1 MKRALLLTL
10 LTFAPHSW
18 GALLT
23 YQLAGS
29 TNPGFFNFT
38 IDGVANQKLLCD
50 EFLPNVTS
58 ETYNS
63 VVVTLADVAA
73 NNANAQLTTLRRFG
87 ISATTALT
95 FYRYVAYLDALAYA
109 APAATQAAVAA
120 SVVQANRW
128 MIDGLKDGKTANF
141 LIGGTAAG
149 TGPLPNAAQDLLT
162 QVQSLAPGFAVD
174 PTFRIFTSPL
184 MANGSRLTQE
194 QTGITGAVPEP
205 VSALYLGLGLIAMGL
220 RRKSKA
226 A

>member
-23 YQLAGS
+23 YHLTGS
-29 TNPGFFNFT
+29 TNPGFFIFT

-73 NNANAQLTTLRRFG
+73 NNANAQLTTLRQFG
-87 ISATTALT
+87 ISDTIALT

-109 APAATQAAVAA
+109 APVATQASVAA

-141 LIGGTAAG
+141 LLGGTAAG
-149 TGPLPNAAQDLLT
+149 TGPLPNAAQNLLT

-174 PTFRIFTSPL
+174 PTFRIYTSPL
-184 MANGSRLTQE
+184 MANGTPLTQE

-205 VSALYLGLGLIAMGL
+205 VSALYLGLGLVAMGL
-220 RRKSKA
+220 FRKSKA